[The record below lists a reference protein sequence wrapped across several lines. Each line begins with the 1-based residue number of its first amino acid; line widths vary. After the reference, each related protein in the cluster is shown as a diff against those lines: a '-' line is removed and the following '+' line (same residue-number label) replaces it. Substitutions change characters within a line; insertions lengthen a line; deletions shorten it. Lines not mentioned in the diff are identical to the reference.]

1 MVGASELLW
10 SAQTSFHPK
19 MLRDR
24 NYFRFKLLD
33 DSDVP
38 CITQSATRVDTGEWC
53 LNSRNT
59 DPPLVTG
66 QTFWKACRT
75 RLPQQ
80 STETSKT
87 HQLEPIWSQVEGI
100 LLGLERLA
108 MIIMFRWLL
117 RSLISSCSLLLFE
130 DAQAIMFW
138 IRCDHESIMFL
149 CNADNTSKWSTFQ
162 STESN
167 TWFTYYGSTIQLYS
181 WQHIAPFWLIICLDS
196 LLRSCGS
203 FSSLITFQESN
214 SCLSFAMPGLVLSLV
229 VLLVSCLWWQ
239 GLLWKGMRLQVG
251 YIQEY
256 VAFWCSKQLVA
267 IFANALHSF
276 AHIYVPGCPSSK
288 DGVAIFFP
296 LFSLPCQCWWQKA
309 SSSAASEMEL
319 SGIGRSRLLLA
330 VSWQRGYSLIAKS

>member
-1 MVGASELLW
+1 MSFCGRRKQFSPKDAARSQLL
-10 SAQTSFHPK
+10 SFQ
-19 MLRDR
+19 
-24 NYFRFKLLD
+24 LLD

-87 HQLEPIWSQVEGI
+87 HQLEPIWSPVEGI

-108 MIIMFRWLL
+108 MIICFDDFCDRWSHPAVFCCSRMLKLSCFEYVVTMKVSCFSATQTTLRNDQLFSPLNLMPDLL
-117 RSLISSCSLLLFE
+117 ITV
-130 DAQAIMFW
+130 A
-138 IRCDHESIMFL
+138 
-149 CNADNTSKWSTFQ
+149 
-162 STESN
+162 
-167 TWFTYYGSTIQLYS
+167 LYNYIS

-196 LLRSCGS
+196 LLRLCGS

-276 AHIYVPGCPSSK
+276 AHMYVAGCPSSK
-288 DGVAIFFP
+288 DGVAVFFP
-296 LFSLPCQCWWQKA
+296 LFSLPCQWWWQKA

-330 VSWQRGYSLIAKS
+330 VSWQRGYSLIAKL